1 MTVNPLEERLAGS
14 VSYYLND
21 EMKENR
27 QDDNLVIIVIT
38 ADVSLKSEMSL
49 AEIRLS
55 GGTQ

>member
-1 MTVNPLEERLAGS
+1 MTVNPLENRLAGS

-27 QDDNLVIIVIT
+27 HDDNLVIIVIT
-38 ADVSLKSEMSL
+38 ADVSLKPEMSL

-55 GGTQ
+55 GGT

>member
-1 MTVNPLEERLAGS
+1 M
-14 VSYYLND
+14 SYYLND

-49 AEIRLS
+49 AEIKLS